1 MHHIPANGKFLQG
14 AVVLDAQSQDLKT
27 RVADLHCIVV
37 GKIIALLWVRSG
49 GLGNGCLG
57 W

>member
-37 GKIIALLWVRSG
+37 GKIIALLWVISLHCCG
-49 GLGNGCLG
+49 
-57 W
+57 